1 MKKIIFIFLLFT
13 NLSLADYVSNG
24 SGMNKGEAYVEA
36 MSNAPSGNH
45 WVLHNIYY
53 GPSGT
58 TCTIT
63 WKIKK

>member
-1 MKKIIFIFLLFT
+1 MKKIIFILLLSV
-13 NLSLADYVSNG
+13 NLCAADYISSG
-24 SGMNKGEAYVEA
+24 SGMNRGEAYISA
-36 MSNAPSGNH
+36 MSHAPSGNH

-53 GPSGT
+53 GPGGT